1 MNIVA
6 IIPARYASTRL
17 PEKPLIDL
25 CGKPMIQRVYERT
38 KKATLVNRVIVATDH
53 EKITE
58 AVKSFGGEVMLTPSD
73 LKSGSDRIAY
83 VAKNL
88 KDAVIIVNVQGDE
101 PLISPTMIEEAIK
114 PMIDDSKIQMATLV
128 KKITMAAEVSNPNIV
143 KTVLDE
149 DGFALYFSRS
159 PIPFLRNGSENN
171 TWHRQFTY
179 YKHIGL
185 YVFRREFLLQFASW
199 QESALER
206 AERLEQLR
214 IIEHGFKIK
223 ATITEY
229 DSIPVDTAEDADRI
243 RTILQQSREYNS

>member
-1 MNIVA
+1 MSRLNIVA

-25 CGKPMIQRVYERT
+25 CGKPMIQRVYEQTR
-38 KKATLVNRVIVATDH
+38 KATLVNRVIVATDH

-58 AVKSFGGEVMLTPSD
+58 AVKSFGGEVMLTPTD

-101 PLISPTMIEEAIK
+101 PLISPTMIDEAIE
-114 PMIDDSKIQMATLV
+114 PMIDDSKIQTATLV
-128 KKITMAAEVSNPNIV
+128 KKITLAAEVSNPNIV
-143 KTVLDE
+143 KVVLDKN
-149 DGFALYFSRS
+149 GFALYFSRS
-159 PIPFLRNGSENN
+159 PIPFLRNGSGND
-171 TWHRQFTY
+171 TWYRQFTY

-185 YVFRREFLLQFASW
+185 YVFRRDFLMQFASW
-199 QESALER
+199 QETALEQ

-229 DSIPVDTAEDADRI
+229 DSVPVDTVEDADRV
-243 RTILQQSREYNS
+243 RTILQ